1 MIKQYIQTLKITT
14 TSKIILNLEEE
25 TLENNIIL
33 RDLLSL
39 IDIFIFYNK
48 NKLYDILKNIK
59 EQEDQY
65 QKARNQ
71 ANKLEKIARDLEK
84 LTKQEY
90 STTMEQIRS
99 SWTGDSANRYLSK
112 GALLENEMMETV
124 KKLRNVVSSIRSTVT
139 RLEETQKKAQAIIN
153 NKNF

>member
-1 MIKQYIQTLKITT
+1 MEL
-14 TSKIILNLEEE
+14 LE
-25 TLENNIIL
+25 
-33 RDLLSL
+33 
-39 IDIFIFYNK
+39 IDF
-48 NKLYDILKNIK
+48 
-59 EQEDQY
+59 